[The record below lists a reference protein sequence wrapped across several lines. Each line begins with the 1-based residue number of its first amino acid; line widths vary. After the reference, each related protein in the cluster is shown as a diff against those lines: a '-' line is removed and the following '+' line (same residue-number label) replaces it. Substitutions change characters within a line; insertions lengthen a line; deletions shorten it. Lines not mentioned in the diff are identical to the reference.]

1 MGFLDLLFHI
11 LGFTAPAL
19 AIAFLVAGGARIFI
33 RSAPAV
39 GSWWKHAAINSIV
52 GVLVL
57 ASGLWYFGVD
67 GKMATYAALVV
78 AVASSQWACSRAW
91 QARAG

>member
-1 MGFLDLLFHI
+1 MGPSDLFFH
-11 LGFTAPAL
+11 LLSFAAPAL
-19 AIAFLVAGGARIFI
+19 ALAFLVAGGARFFLTGSPLI
-33 RSAPAV
+33 
-39 GSWWKHAAINSIV
+39 GSWWSHVAINSVV

-57 ASGLWYFGVD
+57 AAGLWYFGVD

-91 QARAG
+91 RT

>member
-11 LGFTAPAL
+11 LGFAAPAL
-19 AIAFLVAGGARIFI
+19 AIAFLVAGGARIFM
-33 RSAPAV
+33 RGSPVAA
-39 GSWWKHAAINSIV
+39 SWWGHAAINSIV

-57 ASGLWYFGVD
+57 GAGLWYFGVD

-78 AVASSQWACSRAW
+78 AVASCQWACSRAW
-91 QARAG
+91 RA